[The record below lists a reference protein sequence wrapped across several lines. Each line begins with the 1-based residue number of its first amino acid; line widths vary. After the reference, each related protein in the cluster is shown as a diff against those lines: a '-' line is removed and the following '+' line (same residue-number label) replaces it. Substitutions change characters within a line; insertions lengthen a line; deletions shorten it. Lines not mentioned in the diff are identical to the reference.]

1 MATSSKRT
9 YVSCHASQVCCSQS
23 PVPAAGHYWPMLLQK
38 MPEHSEAGLAQ
49 SLVGSLVPGVHK
61 VLFEPSEHF
70 QHVWGLILNVISPL
84 LPSCRG
90 FCSALGR
97 GVSFFGGIE
106 HSPANDCSAASCNLE
121 FFQEKMHVG
130 PSTLPSCKIILC
142 VLVFKTLPAYSV
154 EFLGFEL
161 SFICSHCMYNFQEIH
176 FWRFDFFMQ
185 KIKLTILIS
194 DCLTEKV

>member
-1 MATSSKRT
+1 M
-9 YVSCHASQVCCSQS
+9 
-23 PVPAAGHYWPMLLQK
+23 
-38 MPEHSEAGLAQ
+38 
-49 SLVGSLVPGVHK
+49 GSLGPGAHK
-61 VLFEPSEHF
+61 IWFEPSEHLW
-70 QHVWGLILNVISPL
+70 QILGLILNMVSPL
-84 LPSCRG
+84 LPSCWGVSFARG
-90 FCSALGR
+90 Y

-161 SFICSHCMYNFQEIH
+161 SFICSHCMYNF
-176 FWRFDFFMQ
+176 
-185 KIKLTILIS
+185 
-194 DCLTEKV
+194 